1 MNGTPPRLVV
11 EFTKMNGAGNDF
23 IVIDNR
29 FFHFSDEELSD
40 LARRYCPRR
49 FGIGADGLLAFNPPL
64 EEKHHFRMRYLNA
77 DGSLGTMCGNGARC
91 LARFARR
98 GGIDQRVMFFETDAG
113 VLRADVPHADSY
125 PVRIY
130 LSPPKDFRTNRALAS
145 AEASEAGPMHTIWT
159 GTEHAVCFVP
169 DLDTTPVHRWGP
181 AVRHDAALAPTGA
194 NVDFVQV
201 TGGGVLKART
211 YEKGVENETLACG
224 TGATASAIVARLL
237 GQVEDDRIDVEM
249 PGGTLTVGFRLD
261 GDRVD
266 DVFLEGPA
274 EVVYRGTFEAV
285 IGGAIDREME

>member
-1 MNGTPPRLVV
+1 
-11 EFTKMNGAGNDF
+11 MNGAGNDF

-40 LARRYCPRR
+40 FARRFCRRR
-49 FGIGADGLLAFNPPL
+49 FGIGADGLLAFNPPHD
-64 EEKHHFRMRYLNA
+64 EDYHFRMRYLNA
-77 DGSLGTMCGNGARC
+77 DGSIGTMCGNGARC

-98 GGIDQRVMFFETDAG
+98 AGIDERVMFFETDAG

-130 LSPPKDFRTNRALAS
+130 LSPPKNFRQDRALAS
-145 AEASEAGPMHTIWT
+145 ADAGEAGPMHTIWT

-169 DLDTTPVHRWGP
+169 DVGMAPVNRWGP

-201 TGGGVLKART
+201 IEDGVLRART
-211 YEKGVENETLACG
+211 FEKGVEEETLACG

-237 GQVEDDRIDVEM
+237 GLVGRDRIDVEM

-261 GDRVD
+261 GDFVE
-266 DVFLEGPA
+266 DVYLEGPA
-274 EVVYRGTFEAV
+274 EVVYRGTFEA
-285 IGGAIDREME
+285 